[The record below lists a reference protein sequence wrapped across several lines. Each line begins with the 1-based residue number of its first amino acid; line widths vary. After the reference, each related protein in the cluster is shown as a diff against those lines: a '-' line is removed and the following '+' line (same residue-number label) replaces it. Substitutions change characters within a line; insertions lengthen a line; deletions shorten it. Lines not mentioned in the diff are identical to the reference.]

1 MAIMVE
7 KGFAIIRNTISPILF
22 FLAYLCFYLS
32 ILGILI
38 FVGAFIYYKFIQ
50 PKQQLPSGVS

>member
-7 KGFAIIRNTISPILF
+7 RGFALIRNTISPILF

-32 ILGILI
+32 ILGLLT
-38 FVGAFIYYKFIQ
+38 FVGAFIYYQFIL
-50 PKQQLPSGVS
+50 PK